1 MTTSL
6 VLRCVRSDFTSRAGF
21 RWPRPGE
28 DLGHGPGVVACP
40 DWSPEPVCGKGLHGW
55 LRGEG
60 DPDAHGE
67 VNPSAPSTVWL
78 VVEVETSDVVAIDGK
93 VKFPRGTVL
102 VAGSRQECHT
112 EMLRRGQLSERALW
126 RMAEVGDRS
135 TLTGGNHSS
144 LTGGYRSTLT
154 GGYRSTLTGG
164 HCSTLAGGHY
174 STLTGGDGSTLT
186 GGTHSLLTGGYRSTL
201 TAGDHSTL
209 AGGYRS
215 TLTGGDGSVLICRY
229 YCGGWKVAV
238 AVVDGSTIKSGVA
251 YRYNVERSVWE
262 EVT

>member
-154 GGYRSTLTGG
+154 
-164 HCSTLAGGHY
+164 
-174 STLTGGDGSTLT
+174 
-186 GGTHSLLTGGYRSTL
+186 
-201 TAGDHSTL
+201 AGDHSTL